1 MFEKNSYLVKVL
13 WESYDGH
20 NDRQPCFILTV
31 FLLKPD
37 TTEISDFQRQ

>member
-20 NDRQPCFILTV
+20 NDRQPCFRLTV
-31 FLLKPD
+31 FQLKTN
-37 TTEISDFQRQ
+37 TTQISDFQRQ